1 MFESPT
7 ELKSISSSFPLL
19 ALVLGMLMGGAA
31 IAEDTPEA
39 SEPADEI
46 IFLDDSDSPW
56 RLYIGS
62 MANWMV
68 PVEGPLTRSHKSN
81 TLKVRPV
88 DYLERDDAYQAEFGG
103 GLGQI
108 YWQEFN
114 AHDYRAMAAA
124 GGALSMVIRIDE
136 KPSKKVELKMDC
148 GYPCGGAVNVSNVFK
163 AVPEDQ
169 WFRMSLN
176 VSCFAEAGADL
187 SNILSPLVVATEGTF
202 KISLADVQIL
212 KNPPPESLI
221 PCN

>member
-1 MFESPT
+1 MFERRT
-7 ELKSISSSFPLL
+7 KLTCRLQLFQLFI
-19 ALVLGMLMGGAA
+19 LVLVVLLGSGAIVA
-31 IAEDTPEA
+31 DPDKTD
-39 SEPADEI
+39 EPADEV
-46 IFLDDSDSPW
+46 IFLEGSDSPW

-68 PVEGPLTRSHKSN
+68 PVEGPLTKSYKSN
-81 TLKVRPV
+81 TLRVRPV
-88 DYLERDDAYQAEFGG
+88 DHVERDDAYQAEFGG

-114 AHDYRAMAAA
+114 ARDYRAIAAA

-163 AVPEDQ
+163 AVPEGQ

-212 KNPPPESLI
+212 KNPAPESLI